1 LRSKILD
8 FYPKKGIYSALK
20 YSKIDALHHVV
31 ATPILDGYKI
41 LREIHATK
49 HIQVYLALDTDSDK
63 EVVLKTPSVNFEDDP
78 VYIDMF
84 VHEEWI
90 GKRIQNPHVMKVCE
104 AQRKRNFLYYVAEY
118 LAGQTLRQWMD
129 DHPQPKLTDVRAII
143 GQLIVGLRAFHR
155 LDMVHQDLK
164 PENIIIDRHN
174 TVKII
179 DFGSTKIAG
188 LEEINTP
195 IDRSGLVGAV
205 DFIAP
210 EYFLGAR
217 GSNQSD
223 IYSLGVITYQ
233 MLTGKLPFGK
243 PLTEKR
249 VKAGKL
255 QYVFAAQRAANVP
268 DWVDAALKKSVHPNP
283 EKRYSLLSEFFHDI
297 TAPNATLLDR
307 ESIPLIDRNP
317 LVFWRGMS
325 LLLFLGNLLLVY
337 FLY

>member
-1 LRSKILD
+1 
-8 FYPKKGIYSALK
+8 
-20 YSKIDALHHVV
+20 
-31 ATPILDGYKI
+31 
-41 LREIHATK
+41 
-49 HIQVYLALDTDSDK
+49 
-63 EVVLKTPSVNFEDDP
+63 
-78 VYIDMF
+78 M
-84 VHEEWI
+84 
-90 GKRIQNPHVMKVCE
+90 
-104 AQRKRNFLYYVAEY
+104 
-118 LAGQTLRQWMD
+118 
-129 DHPQPKLTDVRAII
+129 
-143 GQLIVGLRAFHR
+143 VG
-155 LDMVHQDLK
+155 
-164 PENIIIDRHN
+164 
-174 TVKII
+174 T
-179 DFGSTKIAG
+179 
-188 LEEINTP
+188 
-195 IDRSGLVGAV
+195 V

-255 QYVFAAQRAANVP
+255 QYVSAAQRAANVP

-325 LLLFLGNLLLVY
+325 LLLFLGNLLLLY